1 MSPDI
6 GSKSLNP
13 RKMKSDFTKVGELL
27 QDARRVLF
35 ITGAG
40 VSAESQI
47 PTFRGATAAFAD
59 GMTEDGLPF
68 EEVLS
73 AETFQRNPELSWK
86 YFFLLELSIRGKL
99 PNSAHRAMAALQT
112 PRRKVY
118 VATQNIDELHQR
130 AGSQKIFELH
140 GNLRRIICTKC
151 DYHAHRETYETLAKL
166 PRCPQCQAIL
176 RPDIVLY
183 GENLPQPVLDAFRNE
198 QNKGFDLVFSVGT
211 TSLFLYV
218 IEPVAAAARRGIPV
232 VEINPETTPISN
244 FADFRFTEPAGET
257 LRRILEA
264 AAIN

>member
-1 MSPDI
+1 
-6 GSKSLNP
+6 
-13 RKMKSDFTKVGELL
+13 
-27 QDARRVLF
+27 
-35 ITGAG
+35 
-40 VSAESQI
+40 
-47 PTFRGATAAFAD
+47 
-59 GMTEDGLPF
+59 MTEDGVPF

-73 AETFQRNPELSWK
+73 AETFKRTPELSWK

-99 PNSAHRAMAALQT
+99 PNPAHLAMATLQT
-112 PRRKVY
+112 PQRKVY

-130 AGSQKIFELH
+130 AGSQNVFELH

-151 DYHAHRETYETLAKL
+151 DYHAHQETYETLTKL
-166 PRCPQCQAIL
+166 PRCPQCNAIL

-218 IEPVAAAARRGIPV
+218 IEPVVSAARRGIPV
-232 VEINPETTPISN
+232 VEVNPENTPISD
-244 FADFRFTEPAGET
+244 FADFRFTEPASET
-257 LRRILEA
+257 LRRIVQA